1 MIFMAFAVLSRM
13 DFIGEGLMNHAD
25 RGLHPTEDP
34 VEGCMGV

>member
-13 DFIGEGLMNHAD
+13 DFIEEQLMNHAD
-25 RGLHPTEDP
+25 WGLHPIGEP